1 MTMSESESSSVADFY
16 GPVLAGWPVEV
27 QRLVVRHLSRDFKQ
41 VADLEEAILAVA
53 RNSVDGGAS

>member
-1 MTMSESESSSVADFY
+1 MMSESEPSVADFY
-16 GPVLAGWPVEV
+16 APVLAGWPVEV

-53 RNSVDGGAS
+53 RNTVKGGPS